1 MGLIPAIALVVLI
14 GGVASQDSICPKDKP
29 LVNCLIDPCTYTDCA
44 PGHRCESNYCGGCN
58 AKCVSTC
65 SQVMCRM
72 WCPAGFKK
80 DKNGCEICEC
90 VDPCARMKCSRG
102 HICRNGE
109 CIPNE
114 CTHNGKTYAVG
125 MHFPRGDGC
134 NSCFCDAPN
143 SVACTEAYCPHCQYN
158 GNIYKPGDSFNS
170 TDGCNTCSCSES
182 GQVACTEKACLPD
195 QNAANECTHNG
206 KTYAVGMHFPR
217 GDGCNSCFCNAPN
230 SVACTKVYC
239 PHCQYNGNIYKPGDS
254 FNSTDGCNTCSCSEN
269 GQVACTEK
277 ACLPDQNAGCPAD
290 KPFTECPYNP
300 CIAALCVTGTR
311 CVADQCGGCFAR
323 CLPLETKQCSVDG
336 KTYNVGDDFPSS
348 DGCNTCTCSASGFPI
363 CTLRACLPPNQC
375 TAENGKTYNVG
386 DTFPASD
393 GCNTCTCTESGVPV
407 CTLKACHV
415 CPLYKCKACTTGYVI
430 DENGCQTCQCKD
442 PTCEGVTCAKGSF
455 CSNSY
460 CCPDE
465 VKVMR
470 CTDPCANKY
479 CGIFKVCKR
488 YCNCYADCVWWFLA
502 Q

>member
-1 MGLIPAIALVVLI
+1 MGPIPVIAFVLLI

-182 GQVACTEKACLPD
+182 
-195 QNAANECTHNG
+195 
-206 KTYAVGMHFPR
+206 
-217 GDGCNSCFCNAPN
+217 
-230 SVACTKVYC
+230 
-239 PHCQYNGNIYKPGDS
+239 
-254 FNSTDGCNTCSCSEN
+254 